1 MVGRVAVIHTESK
14 HMPSTN
20 TKQFPAWGVMPL
32 HHVRNLQGA
41 GTPGRFRVSGRAGTP
56 AEWDAY
62 IEREVDLM
70 ASFLW
75 PRYNPASGS
84 WVGAAAQHMLA
95 LTEADMNLMDGLR
108 RQLGVVALADGEW
121 LGKTHLELFETEDS
135 SARPTLAT
143 YLPHLA
149 PGDRAA
155 FEGAVED
162 WFGIVAHAYLRFKAH
177 FQRPRPYQA
186 ALLLNRPFEYRQANT
201 AVTPAMI
208 SGHAFQGLVVR
219 CGAYMDTRN
228 RLGGH
233 PGRIARLQQ
242 YGVDIGDRRV
252 FAGVHY
258 PTDNLSSW
266 FCGLRLCDHLF
277 GPDGQEA
284 KHYMWTAISTRSMV
298 YRSLVDAVTRDPA
311 SPLAEP
317 MRRLQAEAARPADVT
332 AGI

>member
-1 MVGRVAVIHTESK
+1 
-14 HMPSTN
+14 MPDTSV
-20 TKQFPAWGVMPL
+20 KQFPAWGVMPR
-32 HHVRNLQGA
+32 HHVRNLAGA
-41 GTPGRFRVSGRAGTP
+41 GVPSRFTVSGRSGT
-56 AEWDAY
+56 ASEWDAY
-62 IEREVDLM
+62 IEREVELM
-70 ASFLW
+70 ADFLW
-75 PRYNPASGS
+75 PRFNQASGH
-84 WVGAAAQHMLA
+84 WEGNAVRHMEA
-95 LTEADMNLMDGLR
+95 LTQADMNLMDALR
-108 RQLGVVALADGEW
+108 AQLEDTALADGEW
-121 LGKTHLELFETEDS
+121 LGKTHLQLFETEDS

-143 YLPHLA
+143 YLPNLA
-149 PGDRAA
+149 PSDRAA
-155 FEGAVED
+155 FENAVED

-186 ALLLNRPFEYRQANT
+186 ALLLNRSFEYRQADT

-219 CGAYMDTRN
+219 CGAFMDTRH

-233 PGRIARLQQ
+233 AGRVTRLQQ

-284 KHYMWTAISTRSMV
+284 KDYMWQAISTRSRV
-298 YRSLVDAVTRDPA
+298 YRSLVDAVALDAA

-317 MRRLQAEAARPADVT
+317 LRRLQLEAARAADVT